1 MARVARDETVVTL
14 AVTSR
19 VSSKSCQNI
28 ARTIEKAIPGSGRD
42 ASKHEAIGE
51 EKREGQRGV
60 RLMKLFFL
68 LGFSPKMRVV
78 WHGVGSNSCR
88 AICYSYPALKSDVL
102 RTSTGMKISRE

>member
-60 RLMKLFFL
+60 RLMKLFFFAGVFTENASGMAWGGEQFVSCNL
-68 LGFSPKMRVV
+68 LF
-78 WHGVGSNSCR
+78 
-88 AICYSYPALKSDVL
+88 
-102 RTSTGMKISRE
+102 ISGTEK